1 MTHPPDSKITKSD
14 IPGFILERTAKRMK
28 QACAQA
34 LRKAKVDMTVDQWV
48 ILQELDKEDGLNQ
61 NELAERSFKHAPTV
75 TRIVDTLT
83 EKGLLERQPDPND
96 RRRYNIRL
104 TSTGQLEI
112 KRILPIIKDF
122 REQCWEGMSEEDL
135 KKMMNLLN
143 QIFDNLK

>member
-14 IPGFILERTAKRMK
+14 VPGFILERTAKRMK

-34 LRKAKVDMTVDQWV
+34 LREANVDMTVDQWV
-48 ILQELDKEDGLNQ
+48 ILQELDKEDRLNQ
-61 NELAERSFKHAPTV
+61 IELAERSFKHAPTV

-83 EKGLLERQPDPND
+83 EKGLLERQLDPED
-96 RRRYNIRL
+96 RRRYSICL
-104 TSTGQLEI
+104 TNAGQLEI

-122 REQCWEGMSEEDL
+122 RKRCWEGMSEEDL
-135 KKMMNLLN
+135 KKMMKLLN

>member
-14 IPGFILERTAKRMK
+14 VPGFILERTAKRMK

-34 LRKAKVDMTVDQWV
+34 LREANIDMTVDQWV

-75 TRIVDTLT
+75 TRIVDNLT
-83 EKGLLERQPDPND
+83 EKGLLERQPDPED
-96 RRRYNIRL
+96 RRRYSICL
-104 TSTGQLEI
+104 TDSGKLEI

-122 REQCWEGMSEEDL
+122 RERCWEGMSEDDL
-135 KKMMNLLN
+135 KKMMKLLN